1 MKAFSLFG
9 EKVKRALSERGFK
22 RPTDI
27 QEAAIPKVDDRTLLL
42 SYEPQ
47 PSGFTFGGLIPQPE
61 FQ

>member
-1 MKAFSLFG
+1 MAHAAKM
-9 EKVKRALSERGFK
+9 
-22 RPTDI
+22 